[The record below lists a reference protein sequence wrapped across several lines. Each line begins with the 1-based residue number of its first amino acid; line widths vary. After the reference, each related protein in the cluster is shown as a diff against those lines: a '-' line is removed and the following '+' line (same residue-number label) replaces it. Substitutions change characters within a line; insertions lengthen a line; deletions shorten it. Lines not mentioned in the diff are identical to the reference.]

1 MCTLAASIGAVSRVC
16 ARRPREAAHAGDSQV
31 RDQGRHG
38 RPASDRS
45 RPRHSKVERL
55 PISVSSSRV
64 SAAGRRTA
72 GRGGPISAGGK
83 ARRAGTAAGGGSG
96 GRGGRRFR
104 REPPS
109 GIQEPRWLRT
119 RASCA
124 RARIRLVPTRENLEP
139 QWLRTRAS
147 RAPWAR
153 SRTGRTGRTG
163 TWSL

>member
-1 MCTLAASIGAVSRVC
+1 MCTLAASIGAVSQVC
-16 ARRPREAAHAGDSQV
+16 ARRPREAAHAGNSQGGV
-31 RDQGRHG
+31 EGGTAGR
-38 RPASDRS
+38 RRIEV
-45 RPRHSKVERL
+45 RPRHSKVDRL

-96 GRGGRRFR
+96 GRGERRFQTAPR
-104 REPPS
+104 

-119 RASCA
+119 RASC
-124 RARIRLVPTRENLEP
+124 REPGSDSSPPGKNLEP